1 MSPASASNLTFKSCD
16 SKSSSTEAIEM
27 KANAAYPQHNN
38 IVETYDDSMK
48 EYYSVK
54 MSCADNERMYDTVM

>member
-1 MSPASASNLTFKSCD
+1 MTPVSASNLTFESCD
-16 SKSSSTEAIEM
+16 SKSSSTEAIET
-27 KANAAYPQHNN
+27 KDNAAYPQHNN
-38 IVETYDDSMK
+38 IVEMYDDSMK